1 MLLGATAAATTTNTC
16 AQRLA
21 QHMLAT
27 LLIPERSTVTNLI
40 CTSGGQHQDWT
51 AHYRLYSKDRVDE
64 AMLFDRALE
73 TVLEHLPPGAPVII
87 GADDTIVRKSGTH
100 IHGSGWKRDPLGP
113 AFQTNLVC
121 AQRYLQCSV
130 AWPLPEQEGE
140 ARMIPVDFRH
150 APSPTKPA
158 KSADPSAQ
166 AAYREARKQHNLNR
180 LAIERFALL
189 RARVP
194 IERRMLFVGDGS
206 FTNRS
211 VIKGIPLGSVYIGRS
226 RKDLALHYL
235 PDPIPAPRTGRRRV
249 YGALAPTPEA
259 LRTDDSVPWQNLE
272 AFAAGR
278 MHQFKIKTLGPVLW
292 RKTGAGLPLRVMVI
306 APLGYRLRKGQRML
320 YRKPAYLLCTDPNLS
335 LTELLQAY
343 LWRWGVEVNFR
354 DEKTLI
360 GTGEA
365 QVRTA
370 SSNQH
375 LPAVTVAAYAL
386 LWVAALSLFAEG
398 GQLRTLDPPRWRAN
412 RQAADKLPSTGELL
426 RLLRYELWAGTLRP
440 GAFFHFV
447 SKSPP
452 VTSDQKPAPD
462 LAATLFSSN

>member
-1 MLLGATAAATTTNTC
+1 
-16 AQRLA
+16 
-21 QHMLAT
+21 MLAT
-27 LLIPERSTVTNLI
+27 LLIPEHSTVTNLI
-40 CTSGGQHQDWT
+40 CASGGQHQDWT

-64 AMLFDRALE
+64 AVLFDRALE
-73 TVLEHLPPGAPVII
+73 TVLEHLPPGAPVVI
-87 GADDTIVRKSGTH
+87 GVDDTVVRKTGKH

-130 AWPLPEQEGE
+130 AWPLAGREGE
-140 ARMIPVDFRH
+140 ARMIPVDFQH
-150 APSPTKPA
+150 APSPAKPS
-158 KSADPSAQ
+158 KNADPA
-166 AAYREARKQHNLNR
+166 AHGAYRELLKQQNLNR
-180 LAIERFALL
+180 LTIERFAQL

-194 IERRMLFVGDGS
+194 IERRIIFVGDGS
-206 FTNRS
+206 FTNRL
-211 VIKGIPLGSVYIGRS
+211 VINGRPAGTVYIGRS

-235 PDPIPAPRTGRRRV
+235 PAPTPTPRTGRRRV
-249 YGALAPTPEA
+249 YGMPAPTPEA
-259 LRTDDSVPWQNLE
+259 LRTDDTVPWQNLE

-278 MHQFKIKTLGPVLW
+278 VHQFKIKTLGPVLW
-292 RKTGAGLPLRVMVI
+292 RKTGAGQPLLIVVI

-320 YRKPAYLLCTDPNLS
+320 YRKPAYLLCTDPDLP
-335 LTELLQAY
+335 LAELLQAY

-370 SSNQH
+370 SSNRH
-375 LPAVTVAAYAL
+375 LPAVTVTAYAL
-386 LWVAALSLFAEG
+386 LWVAALGLLAG
-398 GQLRTLDPPRWRAN
+398 GGRLRTLVPPKWRRD
-412 RQAADKLPSTGELL
+412 RQAAGQLPSTGELL
-426 RLLRYELWAGTLRP
+426 RLLRYELWAGALRP
-440 GAFFHFV
+440 GTFFHFV

-452 VTSDQKPAPD
+452 SASGQKPAPD